1 MNTSTVSLPQNIIVD
16 LLKELPDEVLQ
27 DIFWKVFTE
36 SEVHVLSN
44 DEKSDIAAAEEQFH
58 KGETIKWEDLK

>member
-1 MNTSTVSLPQNIIVD
+1 MNTSTVNLPQNIIVD

-36 SEVHVLSN
+36 SEVQVLSD
-44 DEKSDIAAAEEQFH
+44 DEKSDILAAEEQFQR
-58 KGETIKWEDLK
+58 GETIKWENLK